1 MLVGYARVST
11 VEQNLDRQ
19 LVAFEEN
26 NVEKVFQDKA
36 SGKNTDRPQLQAML
50 DFVREGDTVIVTE
63 LARLGRDTKDLLT
76 IIDQLQAK
84 GVEFRSLKDNIDT
97 NTPTGR
103 LMLTMLSAIG
113 QFERECIL
121 ERQREGIAIAKEQG
135 KYKGRQA
142 KELPQFE
149 ELYGKYLAREIPSKT
164 ELAKLLGISRVT
176 LDRRI
181 KEYESCSGNK

>member
-11 VEQNLDRQ
+11 IEQNLDRQ
-19 LVAFEEN
+19 LIAFQEN
-26 NVEKVFQDKA
+26 NVEKVFSDKA
-36 SGKNTDRPQLQAML
+36 SGKNIDRPQLKAML
-50 DFVREGDTVIVTE
+50 DFVREGDTVVVTE
-63 LARLGRDTKDLLT
+63 LARLGRDTRDLLN

-84 GVEFRSLKDNIDT
+84 GVQFKSLKENIDT

-121 ERQREGIAIAKEQG
+121 ERQREGIAVAKAQG
-135 KYKGRQA
+135 KYKGRKA

-149 ELYGKYLAREIPSKT
+149 EQYKRYLNREINKT
-164 ELAKLLGISRVT
+164 QLAKILGVSRPT
-176 LDRRI
+176 LDKVI
-181 KEYESCSGNK
+181 SEYKTQQ